1 MDKSG
6 LLEGSIQAVKDV
18 ERETLAVNGVSTKGG
33 QFVNEGLQAALCAQ
47 VLLGRLD
54 EGGEKE
60 HLLELLRSYVL
71 LAASRTIAGGDY
83 FCVVEDLFGG
93 DGTVLCSSQG
103 SASLSV
109 AAGPEEIAVIVGER
123 FGLFAAENMGD
134 TSLINF
140 SCIATTTI
148 KVPVSAS
155 DLLSRPDEFISREIM
170 VEPRGE

>member
-1 MDKSG
+1 MLSLRFK
-6 LLEGSIQAVKDV
+6 
-18 ERETLAVNGVSTKGG
+18 ER
-33 QFVNEGLQAALCAQ
+33 
-47 VLLGRLD
+47 RD
-54 EGGEKE
+54 EAKE
-60 HLLELLRSYVL
+60 NPDI
-71 LAASRTIAGGDY
+71 APPTIPIREI
-83 FCVVEDLFGG
+83 V
-93 DGTVLCSSQG
+93 
-103 SASLSV
+103 
-109 AAGPEEIAVIVGER
+109 PEEEEEGPTNKQEDKVLAGEARKEGDVMGER